1 MMDWGLVL
9 TLLIV
14 VGIVVYL
21 IGHFDLKGAIE
32 QLRRE
37 LGE

>member
-1 MMDWGLVL
+1 MDWEF
-9 TLLIV
+9 LLILLLV
-14 VGIVVYL
+14 AAVVVYL
-21 IGHFDLKGAIE
+21 IIRLDLKALIE

>member
-1 MMDWGLVL
+1 MDWES
-9 TLLIV
+9 LLILLLV
-14 VGIVVYL
+14 AGVVVYL
-21 IGHFDLKGAIE
+21 IRRLDLKALIE